1 MNTKATA
8 IGLLAALS
16 LMVTACSSNKP
27 TDAPA
32 SGKQVGEGMAASP
45 QEVTVKIGLPG
56 GYDITSEKIITNFQ
70 AKYPHIKLDIEETPW
85 ADFVT
90 KIVTRIAGN
99 NAPDLWLQENAVVL
113 GYGKRGV
120 AENLEP
126 YITRDL
132 KTDEYVSA
140 LTSAE
145 LDGKIYGI
153 PHGINPGALA
163 FNKRIFE
170 DNNVPLPTD
179 DWTFNDMIEAA
190 KKLTKDTNGD
200 GKPDIF
206 GFQTG
211 NNITLGWLP
220 WMRAYGGS
228 ALDATLTKSNFT
240 DPKSIQ
246 GLTAWADT
254 INKLKISPTRE
265 AANTGKFF
273 ENGKAAMTFFQYATQ
288 VSLNK
293 NKPDLDWDTVMMPK
307 GMDGKRFVPMVVNQW
322 VLYSKSK
329 PEVKEAAWTF
339 LKYYLSDEGQ
349 NLLSESGTS
358 LPVKKTALAELEK
371 STTKPLNKKAFT
383 KGIEEAGGTLDENP
397 SWNEWRAA
405 AGPILNDIM
414 DGKRTPEDGTKE
426 IQQKVQQVLDDNK

>member
-1 MNTKATA
+1 MSKKTA
-8 IGLLAALS
+8 IGLMLAFTL
-16 LMVTACSSNKP
+16 TACSSGNPADHESGASNTTALGSSKP
-27 TDAPA
+27 
-32 SGKQVGEGMAASP
+32 
-45 QEVTVKIGLPG
+45 VTLKIGLPG
-56 GYDITSEKIITNFQ
+56 GYDITSKKLIDNFQ
-70 AKYPHIKLDIEETPW
+70 AKNPNIKLEIEETPW
-85 ADFVT
+85 AEFVT

-99 NAPDLWLQENAVVL
+99 NPPDLWLQENAVIL
-113 GYGKRGV
+113 SYGKRGV

-126 YITRDL
+126 YIKRDL
-132 KTDEYVSA
+132 KIEEYASA
-140 LTSAE
+140 LTSAK

-163 FNKRIFE
+163 YNKQIFKE
-170 DNNVPLPTD
+170 QNVPLPTD
-179 DWTFNDMIEAA
+179 DWTYNDMIEAA

-200 GKPDIF
+200 GKPDIY

-228 ALDATLTKSNFT
+228 ALDSTLTKSSFT
-240 DPKSIQ
+240 DSKSIQ

-273 ENGKAAMTFFQYATQ
+273 ENGKVAMTFFQYATQ

-293 NKPDLDWDTVMMPK
+293 NKPDLDWDTVKMPI

-322 VLYSKSK
+322 VMYSKSK
-329 PEVKEAAWTF
+329 PEVKEAGWTF

-349 NLLSESGTS
+349 ALLSESGTS
-358 LPVKKTALAELEK
+358 LPVKKTALQQLEK

-414 DGKRTPEDGTKE
+414 DGKRTPEDGAKE
-426 IQQKVQQVLDDNK
+426 IQQKVQQVLDENK

>member
-1 MNTKATA
+1 MNKKTA
-8 IGLLAALS
+8 VVGLIMAFS
-16 LMVTACSSNKP
+16 LTACSTGTSTESGPGAKSTTAPGTTPSSNP
-27 TDAPA
+27 
-32 SGKQVGEGMAASP
+32 
-45 QEVTVKIGLPG
+45 VTLKIGLPG
-56 GYDITSEKIITNFQ
+56 GYDITSKKLIDNFQ
-70 AKYPHIKLDIEETPW
+70 AKYPNIKLEIEETPW

-99 NAPDLWLQENAVVL
+99 NPPDLWLQENAVIL

-126 YITRDL
+126 YIKRDL
-132 KTDEYVSA
+132 KTEDYVSA
-140 LTSAE
+140 LTSAK

-163 FNKRIFE
+163 FNKQIFTE
-170 DNNVPLPTD
+170 NNVPLPTD
-179 DWTFNDMIEAA
+179 NWTYNDMIEAA

-200 GKPDIF
+200 GKADIY
-206 GFQTG
+206 GFQAG

-228 ALDATLTKSNFT
+228 ALDPTLTKATFA

-273 ENGKAAMTFFQYATQ
+273 ENGKVAMTFFQYATQ

-293 NKPDLDWDTVMMPK
+293 NKPDLDWDTVKIPI

-322 VLYSKSK
+322 VMYSKSK
-329 PEVKEAAWTF
+329 PEVKEAGWTF

-349 NLLSESGTS
+349 TLLSESGTS
-358 LPVKKTALAELEK
+358 LPVKKTALEQLEK
-371 STTKPLNKKAFT
+371 STSKPANKKAFT

-414 DGKRTPEDGTKE
+414 DGKRTPEDGVKE